1 MYNCTWIIT
10 APSSNHTVK
19 LTFTRFNL
27 FDYLTILRSEI
38 KVFDGR
44 SKNDTLLG
52 IFSGSRRPF
61 IVQTSGQFM
70 MLTFKR
76 YHKLGFFSFEG
87 VYSSTSIKGELY
99 VPRKQF
105 KTFRTKF
112 SGWIMKRPLWLEQ
125 LYYNLLFY
133 NHQET
138 PNNNVQ
144 FQSSMYVDKWGM
156 SLLHDL
162 VRRPRERTN
171 DSWYFV
177 QKYPIYLFLCLENS
191 ITVL

>member
-1 MYNCTWIIT
+1 MHADPCLYYVGSSNGVISSSITKNYSMYNCTWIIT

-70 MLTFKR
+70 TLTFKR
-76 YHKLGFFSFEG
+76 YHELGFFSFEG

-112 SGWIMKRPLWLEQ
+112 SG
-125 LYYNLLFY
+125 
-133 NHQET
+133 
-138 PNNNVQ
+138 
-144 FQSSMYVDKWGM
+144 
-156 SLLHDL
+156 
-162 VRRPRERTN
+162 
-171 DSWYFV
+171 
-177 QKYPIYLFLCLENS
+177 
-191 ITVL
+191 

>member
-1 MYNCTWIIT
+1 MHSFSDVHADPCFNYVGSSNGVISSSITKNYSMYNCTWIIT

-27 FDYLTILRSEI
+27 LDYLTILRSEI

-44 SKNDTLLG
+44 SKNDILLG

-76 YHKLGFFSFEG
+76 YHELAFFSFEG

-112 SGWIMKRPLWLEQ
+112 SG
-125 LYYNLLFY
+125 
-133 NHQET
+133 
-138 PNNNVQ
+138 
-144 FQSSMYVDKWGM
+144 
-156 SLLHDL
+156 
-162 VRRPRERTN
+162 
-171 DSWYFV
+171 
-177 QKYPIYLFLCLENS
+177 
-191 ITVL
+191 

>member
-1 MYNCTWIIT
+1 MHSFSDVHADPCFNYVGSSNGVISSSITKNYSMYDCTWIIR
-10 APSSNHTVK
+10 APSNHTMK
-19 LTFTRFNL
+19 LNFTIFNL
-27 FDYLTILRSEI
+27 RGYGANTYRSEI
-38 KVFDGR
+38 EVYDGK

-76 YHKLGFFSFEG
+76 YHERGFFNFEG

-112 SGWIMKRPLWLEQ
+112 SG
-125 LYYNLLFY
+125 
-133 NHQET
+133 
-138 PNNNVQ
+138 
-144 FQSSMYVDKWGM
+144 
-156 SLLHDL
+156 
-162 VRRPRERTN
+162 
-171 DSWYFV
+171 
-177 QKYPIYLFLCLENS
+177 
-191 ITVL
+191 